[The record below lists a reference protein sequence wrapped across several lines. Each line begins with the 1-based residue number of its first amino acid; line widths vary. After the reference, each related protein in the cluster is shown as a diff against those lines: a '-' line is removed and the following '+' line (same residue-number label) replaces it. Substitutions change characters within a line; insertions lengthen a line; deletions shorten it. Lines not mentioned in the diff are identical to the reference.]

1 MASDPNLAVCEH
13 LGERLADLQTEL
25 RRVRALLAAE
35 GEGPELAA
43 VEAEVEA
50 LRASV
55 QHAKQERTKLE
66 RELRPLR
73 AALDRRVK
81 H

>member
-1 MASDPNLAVCEH
+1 MASDPNLAACER

-35 GEGPELAA
+35 GEGPGLAT
-43 VEAEVEA
+43 VEAEVED
-50 LRASV
+50 LRGRV
-55 QHAKQERTKLE
+55 QRAKQERAKLE

-73 AALDRRVK
+73 ASLDRRVK
-81 H
+81 P

>member
-1 MASDPNLAVCEH
+1 MASHPNLAACEF

-25 RRVRALLAAE
+25 RRVRALLASE
-35 GEGPELAA
+35 GEGPDLATL
-43 VEAEVEA
+43 EAEVEA
-50 LRASV
+50 LRVRV
-55 QHAKQERTKLE
+55 QHAKQERTRLE

-73 AALDRRVK
+73 TALDRRVK

>member
-1 MASDPNLAVCEH
+1 MPSDPNLASCEF
-13 LGERLADLQTEL
+13 LGERLADLQAEL

-43 VEAEVEA
+43 VEAEIDA
-50 LRASV
+50 LRVRV

-66 RELRPLR
+66 RELKPLR

>member
-1 MASDPNLAVCEH
+1 MAADPNLAACVR

-25 RRVRALLAAE
+25 RRVRALLAVE
-35 GEGPELAA
+35 GECAELAT
-43 VEAEVEA
+43 VEAEIED

-73 AALDRRVK
+73 AALDRRGK
-81 H
+81 N